1 MQTKYLDV
9 TKINN
14 KIKQNPKKFVDECEK
29 SFNNQLEKIAE
40 KIISK
45 ESPVKIILIGGPS
58 CSGKTTSARLLG
70 DILKKNGKKILP
82 LEMDNFFISRDERPR
97 LPNGSV
103 DYDSIN
109 IVNLDLME
117 KCFSELFETGKSMF
131 PAYDFIGGLSMP
143 NKTPVKADKDTIIIF
158 EGIHTLNPKLI
169 KKLGTKDI
177 YKIFICNADGYQFND
192 TKIEPREFRMV
203 RRMVRDAQFRAVKIS
218 NTLKHWHDVTD
229 AEDIYIMP
237 HSTGVNSKINTS
249 HAFEINLFKEE
260 IVNALNTGE
269 ITLEQVP
276 WFKVFTEVDNLDKH
290 LLPKTTLMKEFINF
304 EK

>member
-9 TKINN
+9 EKVN
-14 KIKQNPKKFVDECEK
+14 KKVKNNPKEFVDSCEN
-29 SFNNQLEKIAE
+29 SFKKQLEKIAE
-40 KIISK
+40 KILTK
-45 ESPVKIILIGGPS
+45 ETPVKVILIGGPS
-58 CSGKTTSARLLG
+58 CSGKTTSARMLG
-70 DILKKNGKKILP
+70 EILKKNGKKVLS

-109 IVNLDLME
+109 IVNLDLIE
-117 KCFSELFETGKSMF
+117 KCFTELFENGKSKF
-131 PAYDFIGGLSMP
+131 PIYDFIDGISKPDQKL
-143 NKTPVKADKDTIIIF
+143 VKADKDTILIF

-177 YKIFICNADGYQFND
+177 YKIFICNADGYTFNGK
-192 TKIEPREFRMV
+192 TIEPREFRMV
-203 RRMVRDAQFRAVKIS
+203 RRMVRDVQFRAVKIS

-249 HAFEINLFKEE
+249 HAYEINLYKQE
-260 IVNALNTGE
+260 IVDALKSGE
-269 ITLEQVP
+269 ITTEQVP
-276 WFKVFTEVDNLDKH
+276 WFEVFCNIDDLDRN
-290 LLPKTTLMKEFINF
+290 LLPKSTLMKEFINF
-304 EK
+304 D